1 MNKSKKPTKETK
13 DAVRYRRQRNLVAKN
28 NKHRSAFHTSK
39 KWTRT
44 SKYNERYFDQ
54 DEQQEINDWW
64 ERTV

>member
-1 MNKSKKPTKETK
+1 
-13 DAVRYRRQRNLVAKN
+13 RNLVAKN

-44 SKYNERYFDQ
+44 SKYNESYFDQ

>member
-1 MNKSKKPTKETK
+1 MAKPKKETK

-39 KWTRT
+39 KWNRNSRFEQDT
-44 SKYNERYFDQ
+44 F
-54 DEQQEINDWW
+54 DEQQEINEWW